1 MERGPTGDDLEAEKL
16 AAHLTERFARLLERP
31 SRAGVAATEPEL
43 LARIDEPLPERGL
56 PPETVLAELEDRVE
70 PGLAGST
77 GPRYFGYVIGGV
89 LPGAALAKAWSI
101 AADQNLGLWSLSPA
115 GVVLENVTLRW
126 IAELLEY
133 PWATG
138 VFTSGATMANTIA
151 LAVARHSFAKRH
163 GVDVGSDGVQALPR
177 YTIYGSEELH
187 LSDMKAIRTLGLGS
201 NSVVS
206 IPIDDRYAMR
216 ANLLADAIERDRAQ
230 GIEPLAVIAQAGSV
244 NTGASDP
251 LNEIADICEANGMW
265 FHIDGAFGAF
275 FRLCERTRSMV
286 DGMERADSLAVDGHK
301 WLNLPHG
308 TGWALLKDPEL
319 HHETFAGTAGYLTR
333 QQGAGPDL
341 HELGF
346 EGSRDWRGVSAWAAI
361 KELGRE
367 GIVELVTRSCDLTRD
382 LVEIVEASDRLEM
395 TAPAPTDVACF
406 RYRPEG
412 WADGPGLDDL
422 NRKIVLEIARG
433 EEVFATGATLK
444 NGYCVRA
451 ALVNWRTRREDVES
465 LVRAVESAG
474 QALSAAG

>member
-1 MERGPTGDDLEAEKL
+1 VERVPIGDELETEKL
-16 AAHLTERFARLLERP
+16 AALLGERFARLLELP
-31 SRAGVAATEPEL
+31 PRAGVAATEAEL
-43 LARIDEPLPERGL
+43 LARIDEPLPQHDL
-56 PPETVLAELEDRVE
+56 PPDAVLAELEERVE

-89 LPGAALAKAWSI
+89 LPGAALAKAWSV

-126 IAELLEY
+126 IAELLEF
-133 PWATG
+133 PWASG

-151 LAVARHSFAKRH
+151 MAVARHSFAKRH
-163 GVDVGSDGVQALPR
+163 GVDVGRDGVQALPR
-177 YTIYGSEELH
+177 FAVYGSEELH
-187 LSDMKAIRTLGLGS
+187 LSDMKALRTLGLGS
-201 NSVVS
+201 NSVVT

-216 ANLLADAIERDRAQ
+216 ADLLADAIERDRAQ

-251 LNEIADICEANGMW
+251 LEAIADICAANEAW

-275 FRLCERTRSMV
+275 FRLCERTRDMV

-308 TGWALLKDPEL
+308 TGWALLKDPDL

-333 QQGAGPDL
+333 QEGAGPDL

-367 GIVELVTRSCDLTRD
+367 GIVELVTRCCDLTRD
-382 LVEIVEASDRLEM
+382 LVEMVEASDRLEM

-412 WADGPGLDDL
+412 WADGTELDDL
-422 NRKIVLEIARG
+422 NRRIVLEIARG
-433 EEVFATGATLK
+433 EEVFATGATLA

-451 ALVNWRTRREDVES
+451 ALVSWRTRREDVAA
-465 LVRAVESAG
+465 LVDAVERTGKELAER
-474 QALSAAG
+474 